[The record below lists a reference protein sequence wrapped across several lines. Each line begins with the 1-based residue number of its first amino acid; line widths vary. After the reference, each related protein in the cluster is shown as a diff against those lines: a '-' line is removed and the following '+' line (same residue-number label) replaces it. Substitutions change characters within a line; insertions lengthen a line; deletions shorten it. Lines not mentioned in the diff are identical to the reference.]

1 MTLTDARPTAPPV
14 PTDQLPPGP
23 RLPAVAQSLLFLLAP
38 YTVIPR
44 WHRRF
49 GDVFS
54 VNLMPAGRAV
64 VLSDP
69 EAIRAVFTGA
79 PNVFHAGEG
88 NAILRSVMG
97 ENSVLLLD
105 EDAHLIA
112 RKRVMA
118 AFHGDTMRGWGER
131 IEQIADAELDGWPVG
146 RPFAVHASM
155 NSISLE
161 VIMRIVF
168 GVSDDARLDRL
179 RPLLTRLVQVGP
191 TVLLGWMYPPL
202 QRFGPWRRFM
212 RLRADVDRLL
222 HEEIRLRRASIAAD
236 GLAGRVDVLSKL
248 IDAAPEQS
256 DEELRDHLVTLLL
269 AGHETTASTLAWTM
283 HELARSPE
291 VQTRAQQAADDSVS
305 NEGAAYLD
313 ATLKE
318 SMRLH
323 PVIRAVARYLNQPAR
338 VAGYD
343 LPAGVTVF
351 PSIMLVHHTP
361 RLWPSPEA
369 FRPERFLGSNP
380 PPATWFPFGGGIR
393 RCLGAGLAGVEGQ
406 AVLTAVLRRFDIA
419 PDGGREHATTRNIT
433 TVPSRGA
440 RVTVTPRRRNAAAAA
455 PGTDRAA
462 R

>member
-1 MTLTDARPTAPPV
+1 MTTSTQQRADRPAARAA
-14 PTDQLPPGP
+14 QLPPGP
-23 RLPAVAQSLLFLLAP
+23 QLPAAIQSLLFLLAP
-38 YTVIPR
+38 YATVPR
-44 WHRRF
+44 WHRRY

-54 VNLMPAGRAV
+54 VNLTPAGRAV
-64 VLSDP
+64 VLANPDH
-69 EAIRAVFTGA
+69 IREVFTGA

-105 EDAHLIA
+105 EEAHQVA

-118 AFHGDTMRGWGER
+118 AFHGETMRGWGER
-131 IEQIADAELDGWPVG
+131 IEQITDAELDRWPLD
-146 RPFAVHASM
+146 RPFSVHASM
-155 NSISLE
+155 NAISLE

-168 GVSDDARLDRL
+168 GLSDDAGLDRL

-191 TVLLGWMYPPL
+191 MVLVGWMYPPL
-202 QRFGPWRRFM
+202 QRLGPWRRFM
-212 RLRADVDRLL
+212 RLRDRVDELL
-222 HEEIRLRRASIAAD
+222 HAEIVQRRASIASD

-248 IDAAPEQS
+248 LDAAPEQT

-283 HELARSPE
+283 HELARAPQ
-291 VQTRAQQAADDSVS
+291 VQARAQQAAEDDASD
-305 NEGAAYLD
+305 GAGYLD

-323 PVIRAVARYLNQPAR
+323 PVIRSVARYLNEPAH

-343 LPAGVTVF
+343 LPAGVTLF

-361 RLWPSPEA
+361 SLWPSPEA
-369 FRPERFLGSNP
+369 FRPERFIGANP
-380 PPATWFPFGGGIR
+380 SSTTWFPFGGGIR
-393 RCLGAGLAGVEGQ
+393 RCLGAGLATVEGQ
-406 AVLTAVLRRFDIA
+406 AVLTTVLRRFDIA
-419 PDGGREHATTRNIT
+419 ADGEREHPTTRNIT

-440 RVTVTPRRRNAAAAA
+440 RVVVTPRA
-455 PGTDRAA
+455 GRAG
-462 R
+462 